1 MSKATDVP
9 DLVRRAFAAY
19 QHKDRAAIEAILAAD
34 FHFTSPRDDHIDRR
48 EYFECCWPF
57 NEQVEFFQIEKL
69 FSEGDEAFVRY
80 ACKPVNREAFRNTE
94 FFRVENGKIVEVQV
108 YFGSPAKDIS
118 AD

>member
-48 EYFECCWPF
+48 EYFERCWPF
-57 NEQVEFFQIEKL
+57 NGQVEFFQIEKL

-80 ACKPVNREAFRNTE
+80 ACKPVNRGAFRNTE

-108 YFGSPAKDIS
+108 YFGSPAKDVS